1 MFKLNK
7 YLHMLIL
14 MTFTIVFIVV
24 YLYYIVR
31 DMKRMYQDF
40 KKQAADVQ
48 TLQATVS
55 DIKSAVEM
63 VMYGTGSTPV
73 AAAVAVTTVCAAAN
87 EAVSIPSATIANI
100 DTESVESE
108 DIRKLVEDGDDEV
121 AQDKEE
127 ANEGAPAPS
136 QPDEQLPLTKDEV
149 MSMKLDQLKEVC
161 KKNNISIKGS
171 RETLIQR
178 ILTEKNIN

>member
-40 KKQAADVQ
+40 KKQAADVH

-55 DIKSAVEM
+55 EIKSAVEM
-63 VMYGTGSTPV
+63 VMYGAAP
-73 AAAVAVTTVCAAAN
+73 AAAVAAIAVTAT
-87 EAVSIPSATIANI
+87 EASQAVQAPQAPPV

-108 DIRKLVEDGDDEV
+108 DIRKLVEDGDDAEEDAPQPSLIEEEEV
-121 AQDKEE
+121 A
-127 ANEGAPAPS
+127 A
-136 QPDEQLPLTKDEV
+136 DEHVLTKDEV

-161 KKNNISIKGS
+161 KKNNISAKGS
-171 RETLIQR
+171 RETLITR

>member
-55 DIKSAVEM
+55 EIKTAVEM
-63 VMYGTGSTPV
+63 VMYGAGP
-73 AAAVAVTTVCAAAN
+73 AVTTAAI
-87 EAVSIPSATIANI
+87 AVTATETVSPPMTNHIGNV

-108 DIRKLVEDGDDEV
+108 DIRKLVEDGDDAEEDAPPLV
-121 AQDKEE
+121 PEAKEE
-127 ANEGAPAPS
+127 DVTAHEH
-136 QPDEQLPLTKDEV
+136 PLTKDEV

-161 KKNNISIKGS
+161 KKNNISAKGS
-171 RETLIQR
+171 RETLITR

>member
-24 YLYYIVR
+24 YLYYIIR

-55 DIKSAVEM
+55 EIKSAVEM
-63 VMYGTGSTPV
+63 VLYGTGTAP
-73 AAAVAVTTVCAAAN
+73 AAAAIAVTTVCAPAP
-87 EAVSIPSATIANI
+87 EAVSMPPAAIDNI

-121 AQDKEE
+121 AEEAKEE
-127 ANEGAPAPS
+127 AKEDAS
-136 QPDEQLPLTKDEV
+136 SDEPEHPLTKDEV
-149 MSMKLDQLKEVC
+149 TSMKLDQLKQVC
-161 KKNNISIKGS
+161 KKHNISTKGS
-171 RETLIQR
+171 RETLINR
-178 ILTEKNIN
+178 ILIEKNIN

>member
-40 KKQAADVQ
+40 KKQAADVH

-55 DIKSAVEM
+55 EIKSAVEM
-63 VMYGTGSTPV
+63 VMYGAAP
-73 AAAVAVTTVCAAAN
+73 AAAAAITTVTATEAAPPPN
-87 EAVSIPSATIANI
+87 VE
-100 DTESVESE
+100 TESVESE
-108 DIRKLVEDGDDEV
+108 DIRKLVEDGDD
-121 AQDKEE
+121 AEE
-127 ANEGAPAPS
+127 EAPAPA
-136 QPDEQLPLTKDEV
+136 EEEVAAEEHVLTRDEV

-161 KKNNISIKGS
+161 KQNNLSAKGS
-171 RETLIQR
+171 RETLITR

>member
-40 KKQAADVQ
+40 KKQAADVH

-55 DIKSAVEM
+55 EIKSAMEM
-63 VMYGTGSTPV
+63 VMYGAAP
-73 AAAVAVTTVCAAAN
+73 AAAAAAIAVTATEAAQ
-87 EAVSIPSATIANI
+87 VTPSPTTNHISND

-108 DIRKLVEDGDDEV
+108 DIRKLVEDGDDAEEDVPAQAPTAIEEEV
-121 AQDKEE
+121 A
-127 ANEGAPAPS
+127 A
-136 QPDEQLPLTKDEV
+136 DEHPLTKDAV

-161 KKNNISIKGS
+161 KKNNLSAKGS
-171 RETLIQR
+171 RETLITR

>member
-48 TLQATVS
+48 TLQAAVNE
-55 DIKSAVEM
+55 IKSAVEM
-63 VMYGTGSTPV
+63 VLCGGAAPV
-73 AAAVAVTTVCAAAN
+73 VAVTTASMPPAA
-87 EAVSIPSATIANI
+87 IANM

-108 DIRKLVEDGDDEV
+108 DIRKLIEDGDDDEV
-121 AQDKEE
+121 ADEQQ
-127 ANEGAPAPS
+127 PAAAS
-136 QPDEQLPLTKDEV
+136 QPDEQQAPPPEEQPPLTKDEV

-161 KKNNISIKGS
+161 KMNNISIKGS
-171 RETLIQR
+171 RETLINR

>member
-55 DIKSAVEM
+55 EIKSAVEM
-63 VMYGTGSTPV
+63 FLYGGAP
-73 AAAVAVTTVCAAAN
+73 AAAAIAVTTVCAPAT
-87 EAVSIPSATIANI
+87 EAVAQPTAAISNI
-100 DTESVESE
+100 DAESVESE
-108 DIRKLVEDGDDEV
+108 DIRKLVEDGDDE
-121 AQDKEE
+121 AADEAAEE
-127 ANEGAPAPS
+127 APLSS
-136 QPDEQLPLTKDEV
+136 QPDEQQPPLTKDEV

-161 KKNNISIKGS
+161 KKNNISTKGS
-171 RETLIQR
+171 RETLINR

>member
-48 TLQATVS
+48 TLQAAVNE
-55 DIKSAVEM
+55 IKGAVEM
-63 VMYGTGSTPV
+63 VLCGGAAPV
-73 AAAVAVTTVCAAAN
+73 VAVTTASMPPAA
-87 EAVSIPSATIANI
+87 IANM

-108 DIRKLVEDGDDEV
+108 DIRKLIEDGDDDEV
-121 AQDKEE
+121 ADEQQ
-127 ANEGAPAPS
+127 PAAAS
-136 QPDEQLPLTKDEV
+136 QPDEQQAPPPEEQPPLTKDEV

-161 KKNNISIKGS
+161 KMNNISIKGS
-171 RETLIQR
+171 RETLINR

>member
-1 MFKLNK
+1 
-7 YLHMLIL
+7 MLIL

-31 DMKRMYQDF
+31 DMKRMYQDY

-55 DIKSAVEM
+55 EIKSAVEM
-63 VMYGTGSTPV
+63 VLYGTGAAP
-73 AAAVAVTTVCAAAN
+73 AAAAAISVTTVCATAPATEAAQPTTN
-87 EAVSIPSATIANI
+87 VCSI

-108 DIRKLVEDGDDEV
+108 DIRKLVEDADDEV
-121 AQDKEE
+121 AEEVKEE
-127 ANEGAPAPS
+127 VP
-136 QPDEQLPLTKDEV
+136 PDEQPPLTKDEV

-161 KKNNISIKGS
+161 KKNNISTKGS
-171 RETLIQR
+171 RETLITR